1 MPPIR
6 DAAEEQELSRM
17 RNSLIETLSDISA
30 LPEFSARYAD
40 LNSPLIGTLVEW
52 LSAPRVQLQ
61 LCSCIM
67 LGNLARSDE
76 MCKSMVF
83 RLQIHTI
90 LISALKKSSDTQVLH
105 SVLSFLRNLGLAA
118 ETKQAIG
125 EADAIGTV
133 ARLWSSDT
141 LPQIAHAA
149 ASFTRQVINGSLPN
163 VHRLLAPLSPDPD
176 SPAHARTYLSLLL
189 SLFDKSDD
197 FTIKMEV
204 ARTVA
209 AILRCTHSADSSS
222 FGELKDGIEQRLY
235 SLHPNLGQPLIN
247 MITQTQWPIIRSEG
261 WFALALMARSKKG
274 STALDAILNRVELFG
289 ALEQTIRGQSS
300 LVGAGSHIGDSAVD
314 SEATRS
320 ANYTDP
326 GPRLEQEEDM
336 RLKDRENAMVL
347 VHELIRNRV
356 GLQFSDLLIPPDILL
371 QLGLLPARPVRRNL
385 PAHTT
390 SERIPC

>member
-1 MPPIR
+1 
-6 DAAEEQELSRM
+6 
-17 RNSLIETLSDISA
+17 
-30 LPEFSARYAD
+30 
-40 LNSPLIGTLVEW
+40 
-52 LSAPRVQLQ
+52 
-61 LCSCIM
+61 M

-90 LISALKKSSDTQVLH
+90 LITALKNSSDTQVIH

-133 ARLWSSDT
+133 ARLWSCDT
-141 LPQIAHAA
+141 LPQVAHAA
-149 ASFTRQVINGSLPN
+149 ASFTRQIINGSLPN

-197 FTIKMEV
+197 VTIKMEV

-209 AILRCTHSADSSS
+209 AILRCTHSADRSS
-222 FGELKDGIEQRLY
+222 FGESRDTIEQRLY
-235 SLHPNLGQPLIN
+235 SLHPDLGQPLIN

-261 WFALALMARSKKG
+261 WFALALMARSKEG
-274 STALDAILNRVELFG
+274 STALDSILNRVELFG

-300 LVGAGSHIGDSAVD
+300 LAGARSHVGNSAVV
-314 SEATRS
+314 SEGMPS
-320 ANYTDP
+320 VNFTDP
-326 GPRLEQEEDM
+326 VPRLDQEEDM

-347 VHELIRNRV
+347 VHELIRNR
-356 GLQFSDLLIPPDILL
+356 GDSMSDIRRSVLEDLI
-371 QLGLLPARPVRRNL
+371 QGRNSSL
-385 PAHTT
+385 STQEMMIRMTAAG
-390 SERIPC
+390 